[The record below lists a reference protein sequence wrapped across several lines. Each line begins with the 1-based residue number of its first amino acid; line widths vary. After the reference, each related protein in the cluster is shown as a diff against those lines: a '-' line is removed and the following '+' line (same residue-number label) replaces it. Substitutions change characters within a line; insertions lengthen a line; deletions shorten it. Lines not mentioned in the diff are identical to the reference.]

1 MHRFKLVLVG
11 SFLALGSVTFAAEI
25 IQVNNN
31 ASVQHTDKSGLPI
44 STNGSMTKKPDTTS
58 KEQSPLEFKTVY
70 LQVQVGN
77 SSMLVDPPRVNK

>member
-1 MHRFKLVLVG
+1 MHRFRMVLWV
-11 SFLALGSVTFAAEI
+11 LAVVFSSVTVAAEI

-44 STNGSMTKKPDTTS
+44 SSNGSMTKKPDTTS
-58 KEQSPLEFKTVY
+58 KEQSPLEFKTIY
-70 LQVQVGN
+70 LQVNVGN